1 MKKIFLLLFLS
12 FLGCKSYYQVSDSKS
27 QYYLTDVSL
36 EPDSE
41 IEEIIDPY
49 RDQLN
54 SKMNTII
61 GISETELTKA
71 KPESTLGN
79 FVADAIL
86 FAAKKRYEGTV
97 DFSLPNYGGM
107 RVPYIKAGEIS
118 LGNIF
123 ELMPFDNKLVIVH
136 LDGALVKELLDHA
149 CNLGGWPISKGVEIK
164 LDTLN
169 KQHEYKINGK
179 SLDLKSKYAF
189 CVSDYIANGG
199 DNCSFLKTKERE
211 DLDLLFRDALIE
223 YVREKKIISVNLEER
238 TTYK

>member
-1 MKKIFLLLFLS
+1 MKKIFLLLCLS

-27 QYYLTDVSL
+27 QFYLTDNSL
-36 EPDSE
+36 KPSSE
-41 IEEIIDPY
+41 IESIIDPY

-54 SKMNTII
+54 SEMNAVI
-61 GISETELTKA
+61 GQLETELTKGQ
-71 KPESTLGN
+71 PESTLGN

-86 FAAKKRYEGTV
+86 ASAKKRYKGNI

-107 RVPYIKAGEIS
+107 RVPYIKVGDIS
-118 LGNIF
+118 MGNLF

-136 LDGALVKELLDHA
+136 LDGKSVKELLDHT
-149 CNLGGWPISKGVEIK
+149 CSLGGWPISKGVKIT
-164 LDTLN
+164 LDTLDR
-169 KQHEYKINGK
+169 QHEYKINGK
-179 SLDLKSKYAF
+179 TLDIDGKYAF

-199 DNCSFLKTKERE
+199 DNCSFLKNKKRE

-223 YVREKKIISVNLEER
+223 YVKDKKTINVNLEER

>member
-1 MKKIFLLLFLS
+1 MKKIFLLLCLCF
-12 FLGCKSYYQVSDSKS
+12 FGCKSFYQVSDSKS
-27 QYYLTDVSL
+27 QYYLTDGSL
-36 EPDSE
+36 EPSSE
-41 IEEIIDPY
+41 IEDIIDPY

-54 SKMNTII
+54 SEMNTVI
-61 GISETELTKA
+61 GTLETELTKD

-86 FAAKKRYEGTV
+86 SAAKKRYKETI

-107 RVPYIKAGEIS
+107 RVPYIKAGDIS
-118 LGNIF
+118 VGNMF

-136 LDGALVKELLDHA
+136 LDGKSVKELLDHT

-164 LDTLN
+164 LDTLD

-179 SLDLKSKYAF
+179 TLDLNGKYAF

-199 DNCSFLKTKERE
+199 DKCSFLKNKERE

-223 YVREKKIISVNLEER
+223 YVKEKKIINVNLEER
-238 TTYK
+238 TIYK